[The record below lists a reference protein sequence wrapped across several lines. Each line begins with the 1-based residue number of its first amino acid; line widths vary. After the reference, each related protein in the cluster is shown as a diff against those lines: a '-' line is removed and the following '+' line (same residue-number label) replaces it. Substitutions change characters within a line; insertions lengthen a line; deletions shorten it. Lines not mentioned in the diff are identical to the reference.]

1 MFDAAFWQD
10 LVISLPAIL
19 IALSFHEF
27 AHGYVAYRLGDLTP
41 KYQGRLTVNPL
52 AHLDPIGTI
61 MLIFAHFGWAKPVMV
76 NPLKFRGNMQRGMML
91 VALAGPL
98 TNLFIAL
105 IGAILYNLVRYMPI
119 DAFFKYS
126 LDYLVIINLSLAFFN
141 LIPVPPLDGSKILA
155 GLLPYHMKDIVYK
168 LEMYGPIILIMIIV
182 SGVTDKILWPMVVT
196 TYNFLM
202 NITGIFSM
210 L

>member
-1 MFDAAFWQD
+1 MFDADFWQN

-98 TNLFIAL
+98 MNLFIAL
-105 IGAILYNLVRYMPI
+105 VGAILYNLVKFMPI
-119 DAFFKYS
+119 DAFFILS

-155 GLLPYHMKDIVYK
+155 GILPYHMKDIVYK

-202 NITGIFSM
+202 SITGIFSM